1 MLGKIKLKNSGG
13 VLAVILACSWLI
25 PSGVLAAELE
35 MIVVTAQKREQNLQ
49 DVPISVQAVGG
60 DILDDMNIT
69 SFENMEIPGVH
80 IGQDSIVV
88 RGIGAGGNRGFE
100 LSAPMFHDGVFLSRG
115 RQQRLAFLDVERI
128 EFLKGPQTTY
138 LGKNAIA
145 GAINTISRR
154 PTDNFEA
161 IFEISNEFEHD
172 EVTAFVALSGPL
184 SDTFRARAAFK
195 YRDIDG
201 WIDNTANGRVGP
213 AEEDK
218 LFRLSAEWDVSETL
232 QAFFKFERAEI
243 DQFEGATQKTRCAPN
258 DFIDPTLD
266 NCTLDNSRAVVLEES
281 AFPFGRDLGVIPA
294 YVNSGDSNVEL
305 IENTAAQLILTWDIG
320 GYELVSSTSYYE
332 FDSEAFRKFD
342 VSTFPVAIGHVPEL
356 VEQTSQEIKLMSPR
370 DGSVDWIVGVYYD
383 KNDRE
388 IDAEAII
395 NLPPF
400 SQRGMLGPQI
410 AVGSFDT
417 RESKSLA
424 VYGEVGFD
432 FGESWRVI
440 LGGRYSDV
448 KHDGFAT
455 NTTNFITPVGPAPLP
470 GFVTDSDTH
479 DKEFQPAISLEW
491 RPSDGTLLYASWKEG
506 FKSGGPNARLSATD
520 TVAYGPEFVTAYE
533 VGAKMTLLD
542 GAATLNIALFQ
553 SDFTDLQVQSL
564 DTTNGLNFVT
574 QNAASATS
582 LGLEIDGA
590 WAVSEE
596 WTLFANI
603 SILDAE
609 YDDFPS
615 FACYAFPAQ
624 TAAEG
629 CISDPVTN
637 VGSQDLSG
645 KPLVQAPDLSGSIAV
660 EWRHPL
666 TIGSLQLELSSRL
679 DIFYTDDFQ
688 TAANQHPSGIQDG
701 YSKIDLRVAI
711 GSVDGVWSLAFIG
724 RNLTDELTSHSIAV
738 NGAAG
743 SLSETSVLDRPRQI
757 GLQFRYR
764 WQ

>member
-1 MLGKIKLKNSGG
+1 MLGKNQSSKCSAALT
-13 VLAVILACSWLI
+13 VILACGWLVPAGI
-25 PSGVLAAELE
+25 QAAELE
-35 MIVVTAQKREQNLQ
+35 EIVVTAQKREQNLQ

-60 DILDDMNIT
+60 DILDDLNIT

-100 LSAPMFHDGVFLSRG
+100 LSAPMFHDGIFLSRG

-154 PTDNFEA
+154 PTDQFEGV
-161 IFEISNEFEHD
+161 FEISNEFEHD
-172 EVTAFVALSGPL
+172 EITAFVALSGPL
-184 SDTFRARAAFK
+184 SDTFRARAAIK

-218 LFRLSAEWDVSETL
+218 LFRLSAEWDISDTF
-232 QAFFKFERAEI
+232 QAFFKIERAEI

-258 DFIDPTLD
+258 DFVDPALD
-266 NCTLDNSRAVVLEES
+266 SCVLDLSRAVVLDEA
-281 AFPFGRDLGVIPA
+281 AFPFARDLGVIPA
-294 YVNSGDSNVEL
+294 YVSSGDSNVEF
-305 IENTAAQLILTWDIG
+305 IENDAAQLILTWDIG
-320 GYELVSSTSYYE
+320 EYELVSSTGYYK

-356 VEQTSQEIKLMSPR
+356 VEQTSQELRLLSPR
-370 DGSVDWIVGVYYD
+370 GGSVDWLVGVYYD

-388 IDAEAII
+388 IDAEAVI

-400 SQRGMLGPQI
+400 SRQGLLGPQI

-417 RESKSLA
+417 RESTSLA
-424 VYGEVGFD
+424 LYGEVGFD
-432 FGESWRVI
+432 LGESWRAT

-448 KHDGFAT
+448 EHDGFAV
-455 NTTNFITPVGPAPLP
+455 NTTNFITPMGPAPVP
-470 GFVTDSDTH
+470 GFTTDSDTR
-479 DKEFQPAISLEW
+479 DKEFLPAVSLEW
-491 RPSDGTLLYASWKEG
+491 RPSDGTMLYASYKEG
-506 FKSGGPNARLSATD
+506 FKSGGPNARLSPTD
-520 TVAYGPEFVTAYE
+520 NTFYGPEFVTAYE
-533 VGAKMTLLD
+533 VGAKLSLLD
-542 GAATLNIALFQ
+542 GAATLNFAVFQ
-553 SDFTDLQVQSL
+553 SDFEDLQVQSL

-574 QNAASATS
+574 QNAATASS
-582 LGLEIDGA
+582 SGLEVDAA
-590 WAVSEE
+590 WAASDE

-603 SILDAE
+603 SILNAE
-609 YDDFPS
+609 YDSFPS

-629 CISDPVTN
+629 CVVDPVTG

-645 KPLVQAPDLSGSIAV
+645 KTLVQAPDLSGSIAV
-660 EWRHPL
+660 EWNHPL
-666 TIGSLQLELSSRL
+666 AVGSSQFELSSRL

-688 TAANQHPSGIQDG
+688 TAANQQPSGIQDG

-711 GSVDGVWSLAFIG
+711 GPEDRTWSLAFIG
-724 RNLTDELTSHSIAV
+724 RNLTDELTSHAIGV

-757 GLQFRYR
+757 GLQFRYS
-764 WQ
+764 WN